1 MAIQDIQ
8 GGTKR
13 IIEVTC
19 DGKGRLRRV
28 PLEKLQ
34 RFQGALKSLGEDQYR
49 KLKDSIAKHGFFVP
63 VFVWRNKILDGH
75 QRLLVIEKEQ
85 WAVRDGVP
93 VVDIEAETES
103 DAAEKLLLISST
115 YGKIEPQGLYDFTEL
130 HDIPL
135 TVSDL
140 PDLPDFDLEG
150 FKNAFYE
157 EEEEDEGAADDVPD
171 APEVPIGQTG
181 DLWLL
186 GDHRLLCGDSTSG
199 EDVARLMDGRQAD
212 MGLTSPP
219 YAVGKEYEEDVSF
232 AEHLKLL
239 EAVADS
245 ALETIKPG
253 GFFFINFDEIAAMA
267 HAGPLTGS
275 SRACIYPI
283 SIDYW
288 RIFHV
293 DRRCDLYAQRVWYK
307 PFNRL
312 QQPFWSYH
320 TSIPH
325 YQEWENIWTWRMPGG
340 GKDQVHDWDIS
351 SRAVWDTREESTDD
365 RPLTRHVAAFPVCL
379 PERAIRA
386 HTEKGAIVWE
396 PFSGSGSTIIAC
408 HNLGRIGFGME
419 KNPQYCDVTVLRW
432 QDYTGQ
438 EAKLEGDGRTFGEVA
453 EERSGTNKL
462 EDSNGT
468 GYKS

>member
-75 QRLLVIEKEQ
+75 QRLLVIEKEK

-171 APEVPIGQTG
+171 APEVPISKTG

-186 GDHRLLCGDSTSG
+186 GGHRLLCGDSTSG
-199 EDVARLMDGRQAD
+199 EDVARLMPHDVPLC
-212 MGLTSPP
+212 LTDPP
-219 YAVGKEYEEDVSF
+219 YNVGRDYDVSTDDTKADYEGWSVRWF
-232 AEHLKLL
+232 TIAQTKCDRVAFSCGHSNVVMWASIEAWHWMLCWYKGNAMLGSPFGFCNWEPVLFYGKPHRPKGHDVIVQPIVVQKDLEAHDCPKQLGFGLKLL
-239 EAVADS
+239 ELLSEVGDDVYDPFLGS
-245 ALETIKPG
+245 GTTL
-253 GFFFINFDEIAAMA
+253 IAAEQ
-267 HAGPLTGS
+267 LN
-275 SRACIYPI
+275 
-283 SIDYW
+283 
-288 RIFHV
+288 
-293 DRRCDLYAQRVWYK
+293 RRCY
-307 PFNRL
+307 
-312 QQPFWSYH
+312 
-320 TSIPH
+320 
-325 YQEWENIWTWRMPGG
+325 
-340 GKDQVHDWDIS
+340 
-351 SRAVWDTREESTDD
+351 
-365 RPLTRHVAAFPVCL
+365 
-379 PERAIRA
+379 
-386 HTEKGAIVWE
+386 
-396 PFSGSGSTIIAC
+396 
-408 HNLGRIGFGME
+408 GME
-419 KNPQYCDVTVLRW
+419 ISPSYCDVIVKRW
-432 QDYTGQ
+432 EIFTGQ
-438 EAKLEGDGRTFGEVA
+438 EATLEGDGRTFGEVA
-453 EERSGTNKL
+453 EERGVASVAA
-462 EDSNGT
+462 
-468 GYKS
+468 

>member
-1 MAIQDIQ
+1 MAIRDIQ
-8 GGTKR
+8 GETKR
-13 IIEVTC
+13 VIEVTC
-19 DGKGRLRRV
+19 DAASHLRRV
-28 PLEKLQ
+28 PLEDLQ

-75 QRLLVIEKEQ
+75 QRLLVIEKEK
-85 WAVRDGVP
+85 WAVQGGVP

-171 APEVPIGQTG
+171 VPEVPVSQTG

-186 GDHRLLCGDSTSG
+186 GGHRLLCGDSTSG
-199 EDVARLMDGRQAD
+199 EDVARLMGGVKAD
-212 MGLTSPP
+212 MVFTDPP
-219 YAVGKEYEEDVSF
+219 YGMEYGGGRAAGSTAKGALLQANGMIIGDD
-232 AEHLKLL
+232 LKGDDLL
-239 EAVADS
+239 AMVADS
-245 ALETIKPG
+245 ISNAIMGAKSGVASYICFTWRTYAEFHAALNSIGLKP
-253 GFFFINFDEIAAMA
+253 
-267 HAGPLTGS
+267 S
-275 SRACIYPI
+275 ACIVWDKK
-283 SIDYW
+283 SIGLGRSDY
-288 RIFHV
+288 RPQHEFIFYCSGQWHG
-293 DRRCDLYAQRVWYK
+293 DKAQSDVWYMSRGGTGQYVHPTQK
-307 PFNRL
+307 PVEL
-312 QQPFWSYH
+312 
-320 TSIPH
+320 I
-325 YQEWENIWTWRMPGG
+325 
-340 GKDQVHDWDIS
+340 
-351 SRAVWDTREESTDD
+351 
-365 RPLTRHVAAFPVCL
+365 
-379 PERAIRA
+379 
-386 HTEKGAIVWE
+386 EKGLLNSSKGGDVIHDC
-396 PFSGSGSTIIAC
+396 FGGSGSTLIAC
-408 HNLGRIGFGME
+408 EKTNRNAYLME
-419 KNPQYCDVTVLRW
+419 LDPKYCDVIVKRW
-432 QDYTGQ
+432 EDFTGKK
-438 EAKLEGDGRTFGEVA
+438 ARLEDGGRTFGEVA

>member
-157 EEEEDEGAADDVPD
+157 EEEEDEGAADEVPD
-171 APEVPIGQTG
+171 APEVPISKTG

-212 MGLTSPP
+212 MVFTDPP
-219 YAVGKEYEEDVSF
+219 YGMGGYGGRRKLPLMGDDQDVFPFYAAIPDAKEIYVWGRVYNYSDLNFEPRDIIIWKKNNFGLGVGYRGQYEVCFYKGDFKGSDSDVWEVDKDVVY
-232 AEHLKLL
+232 EHPTQKPVEL
-239 EAVADS
+239 
-245 ALETIKPG
+245 AL
-253 GFFFINFDEIAAMA
+253 
-267 HAGPLTGS
+267 
-275 SRACIYPI
+275 
-283 SIDYW
+283 
-288 RIFHV
+288 
-293 DRRCDLYAQRVWYK
+293 
-307 PFNRL
+307 
-312 QQPFWSYH
+312 
-320 TSIPH
+320 
-325 YQEWENIWTWRMPGG
+325 
-340 GKDQVHDWDIS
+340 
-351 SRAVWDTREESTDD
+351 
-365 RPLTRHVAAFPVCL
+365 
-379 PERAIRA
+379 RAI
-386 HTEKGAIVWE
+386 KNSGPQVVMDL
-396 PFSGSGSTIIAC
+396 FLGSGSTLIAC
-408 HNLGRIGFGME
+408 EKSGRQCYGLEID
-419 KNPQYCDVTVLRW
+419 PVYCDVIVKRW
-432 QDYTGQ
+432 EIFTGQ
-438 EAKLEGDGRTFGEVA
+438 EARLEDGGRTFGEVA

-462 EDSNGT
+462 EAIYGNT
-468 GYKS
+468 GHPGRDKADH